1 MGQSRTMFCGHILC
15 AIMLSSIIVISP
27 LRLGAETLRDSV
39 SAGLD
44 NSDVL
49 AAKQQSFV
57 ATRQAIGQAKSG
69 KEITG
74 TITLSD
80 SELLRDSSSASGGFK
95 KRYSRSGSLVFSKTL
110 ADFGE
115 TDLKVDAA
123 RHSVDAA
130 RADYSSVEQSVIL
143 SLIIAHL
150 DVIAAREEASIRKSN
165 IVRLSA
171 QRDAA
176 QIRLANGSATPSDLA
191 ETDARLARAYSDEIL
206 TASALIDAEETYL
219 SLTGLSA
226 GELATPIVPADMPLT
241 ILASEQSAEQFHPDI
256 LSVIAAEKVARLQFP
271 ILEASVKPTLGLSLS
286 ASALDQTATSADK
299 EELSATLTFST
310 PFLVTNS
317 TRSLARKTLSSHNQ
331 SKFDVAEQKRKTRL
345 AVRNAFR
352 AFHASQGQLDAVMSE
367 ITAAQ
372 LLAENAAIEV
382 EFGVKTILD
391 QLDAEQSLFDAK
403 LRMAQTKQAVL
414 LNAFKLVQAMGR
426 LSPDLFDLI
435 EKNIDLDL
443 IPEPSSRYPYML
455 PISVGE

>member
-1 MGQSRTMFCGHILC
+1 M
-15 AIMLSSIIVISP
+15 
-27 LRLGAETLRDSV
+27 
-39 SAGLD
+39 
-44 NSDVL
+44 
-49 AAKQQSFV
+49 
-57 ATRQAIGQAKSG
+57 
-69 KEITG
+69 
-74 TITLSD
+74 
-80 SELLRDSSSASGGFK
+80 
-95 KRYSRSGSLVFSKTL
+95 
-110 ADFGE
+110 
-115 TDLKVDAA
+115 
-123 RHSVDAA
+123 
-130 RADYSSVEQSVIL
+130 
-143 SLIIAHL
+143 
-150 DVIAAREEASIRKSN
+150 
-165 IVRLSA
+165 
-171 QRDAA
+171 
-176 QIRLANGSATPSDLA
+176 
-191 ETDARLARAYSDEIL
+191 
-206 TASALIDAEETYL
+206 
-219 SLTGLSA
+219 
-226 GELATPIVPADMPLT
+226 
-241 ILASEQSAEQFHPDI
+241 
-256 LSVIAAEKVARLQFP
+256 
-271 ILEASVKPTLGLSLS
+271 GLSLS

-382 EFGVKTILD
+382 EFGVKTMLD